1 MLSASS
7 HIMLH
12 EFMHCEIEQIMNLQ
26 YVIFDKKN
34 LHCGIEQVMNLQYVI
49 SGQKHVINDLRDRKS
64 VV

>member
-1 MLSASS
+1 
-7 HIMLH
+7 MLH

-49 SGQKHVINDLRDRKS
+49 SGQKHVINDLSDL
-64 VV
+64 